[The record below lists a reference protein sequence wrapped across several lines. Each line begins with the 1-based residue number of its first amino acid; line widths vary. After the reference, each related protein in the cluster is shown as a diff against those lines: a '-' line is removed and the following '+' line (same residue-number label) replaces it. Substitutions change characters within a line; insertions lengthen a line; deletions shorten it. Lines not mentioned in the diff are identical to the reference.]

1 MSSPPGQPAASLTLS
16 LDTLAVLLAFLL
28 AVLVRLGLLK
38 SIPW

>member
-1 MSSPPGQPAASLTLS
+1 MPNPPGRPATSRAPS

-28 AVLVRLGLLK
+28 AALVRLGLLK